1 MSFFSTITSNPLIN
15 IAFVA
20 WASAQLIKT
29 LLTFI
34 LTKKFDPERLFGAGG
49 MPSSHSSLVCSLTV
63 GMARSQGFAS
73 PIFALCV
80 ALAAIVM
87 YDAMGVR
94 REAGKHAKVLNRMQF
109 DFNDLSRDLAHLFA
123 TLSGKSDLLKDK
135 ESAEILEEIK
145 EEGEEDNDPARLLK
159 EFLGHTPLEVLGG
172 ALLGVLIGT
181 VWPIA

>member
-1 MSFFSTITSNPLIN
+1 MSVFNTITSNPLIN

-29 LLTFI
+29 I
-34 LTKKFDPERLFGAGG
+34 LTLALTGKVVPERLFGSGG
-49 MPSSHSSLVCSLTV
+49 MPSSHSALVCSLAV

-73 PIFALCV
+73 PLFALCV
-80 ALAAIVM
+80 VLAGVVM

-94 REAGKHAKVLNRMQF
+94 REAGKHAKILNKMKF
-109 DFNDLSRDLAHLFA
+109 DFNDLNRDLAHLFA
-123 TLSGKSDLLKDK
+123 VLSGKTDALKDK
-135 ESAEILEEIK
+135 ESEEILEEIK
-145 EEGEEDNDPARLLK
+145 EEGEEEDPTSLLK
-159 EFLGHTPLEVLGG
+159 ELLGHTPLEVLGG

>member
-20 WASAQLIKT
+20 WAAAQIIKT
-29 LLTFI
+29 LLTLV
-34 LTKKFDPERLFGAGG
+34 LTKEFVPERLFGSGG
-49 MPSSHSSLVCSLTV
+49 MPSSHSALVCSLTV
-63 GMARSQGFAS
+63 GMARSEGFAS
-73 PIFALCV
+73 PVFALCV

-94 REAGKHAKVLNRMQF
+94 QEAGKHAKLLNRMQF
-109 DFNDLSRDLAHLFA
+109 DFNDLNRDLAHLFA

-135 ESAEILEEIK
+135 ESTEILEEIK
-145 EEGEEDNDPARLLK
+145 EEGEEEEDPARLLK

-181 VWPIA
+181 LMPVA